1 MDARIPV
8 RFGALETATAATALL
23 VEGKRMVPEGFAVAR
38 FELVPTGHVFG
49 CACCLPR
56 GAVGQALTRLFQARA
71 RGEVGFFREVLALPL
86 GAAGEGAVRAAL
98 AEDVFVA
105 ARFRAG

>member
-1 MDARIPV
+1 M
-8 RFGALETATAATALL
+8 RFGTLETATAATALL
-23 VEGKRMVPEGFAVAR
+23 VEGKRMVPEGCAVAR
-38 FELVPTGHVFG
+38 FELAPTGHVFG

-56 GAVGQALTRLFQARA
+56 GAVGQALARLFQARA
-71 RGEVGFFREVLALPL
+71 RGEVSFFREVLTLPL
-86 GAAGEGAVRAAL
+86 GAAGEAAVRAAL

>member
-1 MDARIPV
+1 MDSRIPV
-8 RFGALETATAATALL
+8 RFGARETATPSTALL
-23 VEGKRMVPEGFAVAR
+23 IEGEGPTPSGGAEAR
-38 FELVPTGHVFG
+38 FTLRSKDHIFG

-56 GAVGQALTRLFQARA
+56 GAVAQALTKLFQARA
-71 RGEVGFFREVLALPL
+71 RAAVPFFREVLAVPAS
-86 GAAGEGAVRAAL
+86 AAGEAAVRAAL